1 MMVGVTV
8 IKFACTQPWR
18 ATYAK
23 PKMEAIYGG
32 FEQDFGSVD
41 KMTGGTGGRWS
52 AKESK
57 ASLASEEDR

>member
-18 ATYAK
+18 ATYAI

-32 FEQDFGSVD
+32 FEQDCGSVD
-41 KMTGGTGGRWS
+41 KMTGGTGGR
-52 AKESK
+52 
-57 ASLASEEDR
+57 